1 MATARKLIEPL
12 EVHISPMRRRHL
24 RSVLRIESQ
33 VYPTPWTHGLFVSE
47 IALRSTR
54 AYVVARVGREVIG
67 YAGLMM
73 SLGDGHVTTIA
84 VDPDWQRQGVGMRLL
99 LALAREAIARGAT
112 ALTLE
117 VRLSHRGAQ
126 QLYQRFGF
134 TAVGVRKGYY
144 ADTGE
149 DALDHVGARS
159 RPARVRR
166 AARSPRARCARH
178 DGRRT
183 TEDLVTVRIL
193 GIETSCDET
202 AAAVVDD
209 GRNVRSSVV
218 SSQVDLHARYGG
230 VVPEIASRAHVELV
244 NDVISQALL
253 EAGTTLHDVDAVA
266 AAHGP
271 GLAGAL
277 LVGVSA
283 AKAIALALACPY
295 VGVNHHEAHMYAAL
309 IDDPS
314 LEPPFVTLIV
324 SGGHTL
330 LIAMDEHGRYRVLG
344 RTVDDAAG
352 EAFDKVARF
361 LGLGYPG
368 GPAIDRLA
376 GKGDPRAI
384 AFPRPMLDDG
394 NDFSFSGLKTAVVL
408 YVRKHPDADVAD
420 VAASF
425 QAAVV
430 DVLVAKLLRVSRS
443 RPGSPRS

>member
-1 MATARKLIEPL
+1 M
-12 EVHISPMRRRHL
+12 
-24 RSVLRIESQ
+24 
-33 VYPTPWTHGLFVSE
+33 
-47 IALRSTR
+47 
-54 AYVVARVGREVIG
+54 
-67 YAGLMM
+67 
-73 SLGDGHVTTIA
+73 
-84 VDPDWQRQGVGMRLL
+84 
-99 LALAREAIARGAT
+99 
-112 ALTLE
+112 
-117 VRLSHRGAQ
+117 
-126 QLYQRFGF
+126 
-134 TAVGVRKGYY
+134 
-144 ADTGE
+144 
-149 DALDHVGARS
+149 
-159 RPARVRR
+159 
-166 AARSPRARCARH
+166 
-178 DGRRT
+178 
-183 TEDLVTVRIL
+183 RIL

-202 AAAVVDD
+202 AAAVVVD
-209 GRNVRSSVV
+209 GRDLCSSVV

-244 NDVISQALL
+244 NDVIGEALL
-253 EAGTTLHDVDAVA
+253 EAGTTLRDVDAVA

-283 AKAIALALACPY
+283 AKAIALARACPY

-309 IDDPS
+309 IDDPG
-314 LEPPFVTLIV
+314 LEPPFVTLVV

-330 LIAMDEHGRYRVLG
+330 LIAMDDHGRYRVLG

-376 GKGDPRAI
+376 PRGDPDAI
-384 AFPRPMLDDG
+384 AFPRPMLDEG

-408 YVRKHPDADVAD
+408 YVRKHPAVDIAD

-430 DVLVAKLLRVSRS
+430 DVLVAKLLRVAAQTGLSTVVIAGGVAANSALRRRLLDEGGS
-443 RPGSPRS
+443 AGLRIVVPSVALCTDNAAMVAAAAWWRVNADGPTSLASGAYPGLTLD